1 MVLLLDALGWT
12 RETMTATLEGADD
25 EVLVRRP
32 AGTGGRR

>member
-12 RETMTATLEGADD
+12 RETMTAIEGADD